1 MTVKELIE
9 HLKTVD
15 QDLRVGISDYH
26 EYWGT
31 VFSEVDFG
39 DFSVQLAEIDGPK
52 EYSSQCLIISGR
64 G

>member
-15 QDLRVGISDYH
+15 QDLRVGISGYH

-31 VFSEVDFG
+31 VYCELNFG
-39 DFSVQLAEIDGPK
+39 DVSVQNAEIDGPK
-52 EYSSQCLIISGR
+52 EYHSKSLIISGIC
-64 G
+64 

>member
-9 HLKTVD
+9 YLKTVD
-15 QDLRVGISDYH
+15 QDLRVGISGYH

-39 DFSVQLAEIDGPK
+39 DISVQYAEIDGPK
-52 EYSSQCLIISGR
+52 VYHSKCLIISGR
-64 G
+64 D